1 MEGLRDSSGLFGV
14 ARHPEAAHRALLG
27 LHALQHRG
35 GHAVGIAAADG
46 QVVRCARAWGP
57 GVEALS
63 GTTLQALTGS
73 MAIGQVHGATEAKD
87 GLDGGDRLVAA
98 RHRAGQVAVALSGR
112 LTNGNQLRHE
122 LKSHGALLQS
132 AGDAEVVA
140 HLVAHSGMGTDV
152 NRLVDALWKVRGG
165 WSALVCSADRLVA
178 VRDPA
183 GLRPLWMGQ
192 DDDTVW
198 FASDEAAITFAGGTP
213 SREVEPG
220 EMVIVD
226 PWGMHCVSPFERR
239 AKSGCIQELV
249 ALTRGDGR
257 VFGLEAWSVRVGIG
271 ERLAKE
277 APAPRAAV
285 VVGLPGAG
293 EAIASGFGRGARVPV
308 ERGVIEAPIGRGLPV
323 EPASGLPDYAA
334 RTRWA
339 VIPAVVA
346 ERSVC
351 LVAPSSLPNESLGRL
366 VRMIR
371 AAGAREVHLR
381 VASPPLRAACAYG
394 VTMPTADELMPEG
407 SGAGGRLGVDSF
419 GHLSLEGLHAVVGK
433 RVDETP
439 IYCDACLSG
448 RHPVPP
454 EAEVGVDQLDL
465 FR

>member
-27 LHALQHRG
+27 LHALHHRG
-35 GHAVGIAAADG
+35 GQAVGLVAADG
-46 QVVRCARAWGP
+46 QVLRCARAWGGADALP
-57 GVEALS
+57 GTA
-63 GTTLQALTGS
+63 LQALTGTY
-73 MAIGQVHGATEAKD
+73 AIGQVHGSTVGRD

-112 LTNGNQLRHE
+112 LTNGNQLRQE
-122 LKSHGALLQS
+122 LKAHGALLQS

-140 HLVAHSGMGTDV
+140 HLVAHSGLGTDV

-192 DDDTVW
+192 DGATVW

-213 SREVEPG
+213 VREVEPG

-226 PWGMHCVSPFERR
+226 AWGKHEVAPFERR
-239 AKSGCIQELV
+239 PRSSCVQELV
-249 ALTRGDGR
+249 ALTRSEGR
-257 VFGLEAWSVRVGIG
+257 VFGLEAWSVRVGLG
-271 ERLAKE
+271 ERLARE

-293 EAIASGFGRGARVPV
+293 EAIASGFGRAARVPV
-308 ERGVIEAPIGRGLPV
+308 ERGVIEAPAGRAAPV
-323 EPASGLPDYAA
+323 EPASGVPDFAA
-334 RTRWA
+334 RVRWS
-339 VIPAVVA
+339 VVPAVVA
-346 ERSVC
+346 ERAVC

-381 VASPPLRAACAYG
+381 VASPPLRGACGYG
-394 VTMPTADELMPEG
+394 VTMPTADELVPEG
-407 SGAGGRLGVDSF
+407 GGSGGRLGVDSF
-419 GHLSLEGLHAVVGK
+419 GHLTLDGLHAVVGR
-433 RVDETP
+433 RVDEAP
-439 IYCDACLSG
+439 LYCDACLSG
-448 RHPVPP
+448 RHPIPP
-454 EAEVGVDQLDL
+454 EADTGVDQLDL